1 MTGSCDDSLYL
12 IWCHILCFIND
23 QICLCNGTSA
33 DKIECFCTDDPSFKY
48 FRYLVCQFVLIFIP
62 FTLIRIQD
70 LFQIIDDWSHKRKE
84 EVIQKTLLKEL
95 KAAPDLFILSA
106 SELAGGWAGDA
117 KYPVMAV
124 QKSQESPLAKVGDVF
139 RAGPRDLLI
148 QLAEGAAPLRVMFA
162 TSVDAAAQEQAVPK
176 LLEAGYHMD
185 LVEPLE
191 RVGAALQS
199 LVVKGS

>member
-70 LFQIIDDWSHKRKE
+70 LFQIIDDWSHKRCYFF
-84 EVIQKTLLKEL
+84 ILIPWQKTNVIVKLGIRSAYDHSPVFLCRIVIN
-95 KAAPDLFILSA
+95 LFHSYCKRVKSLCGACHSLNDNQRCRICIGHQCFLHKILSYI
-106 SELAGGWAGDA
+106 SRRHTIRFTLF
-117 KYPVMAV
+117 
-124 QKSQESPLAKVGDVF
+124 KSQRNNFISGYSSKKCLF
-139 RAGPRDLLI
+139 SRLI
-148 QLAEGAAPLRVMFA
+148 RC
-162 TSVDAAAQEQAVPK
+162 
-176 LLEAGYHMD
+176 
-185 LVEPLE
+185 
-191 RVGAALQS
+191 
-199 LVVKGS
+199 